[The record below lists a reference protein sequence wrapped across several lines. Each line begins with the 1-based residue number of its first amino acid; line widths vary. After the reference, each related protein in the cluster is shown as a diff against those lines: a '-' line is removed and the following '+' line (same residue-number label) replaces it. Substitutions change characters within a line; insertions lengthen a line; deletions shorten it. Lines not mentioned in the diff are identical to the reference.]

1 MTETRISGFFLIMSV
16 FYTYNA
22 CSLSFGSFMAPKAGF
37 LPVITGCLAV
47 ALTLAQL
54 MLCIRKE
61 SEDCIHLRKL
71 VFISIGMIVYIFL
84 LKLAGYVFAVFI
96 SLLYLLKVTETEGWV
111 FPCLFSAGTAVGFY
125 VLFGILLG
133 SNLP

>member
-1 MTETRISGFFLIMSV
+1 MLETRITGCFLVMSV
-16 FYTYNA
+16 IYTYNA
-22 CSLSFGSFMAPKAGF
+22 CSLSFGSVMAPKAGF
-37 LPVITGCLAV
+37 LPVITGFLAV
-47 ALTLAQL
+47 VLTLAQL
-54 MLCIRKE
+54 MLCMRKR
-61 SEDCIHLRKL
+61 SEGCIHLRKL
-71 VFISIGMIVYIFL
+71 VFIIIGIIVYVLL
-84 LKLAGYVFAVFI
+84 LKLVGYVFAVFI